1 MSARGEATE
10 TGGLP
15 QPDSPSRA
23 SRSWW
28 RSLKFLFRPS
38 WLALVAG
45 VLTFAFACFYLLSPW
60 QFGRNAEREIQ
71 NNAIEASLSA
81 SPGPLNV
88 VLPPG
93 VAPSPA
99 TEWSRVT
106 MTGTYLPEAEVV
118 ARLRTVQGEPAFE
131 VLTPLRTTDGQ
142 VVLVDRGYVRQGDH
156 ASVLPYAAPPTGVVQ
171 IEARIRQDETDPK
184 NRDVFTDPSSSARP
198 QSYVVD
204 SRVVARAGGLPIR
217 PGYFQL
223 DENQPGVLAALPLPK
238 IDAGPFFSY
247 ALQWIAFGVMAIAGL
262 TYFTV
267 RELRPG
273 GVLAEL
279 GDREKPRRRTARKS
293 VAQMLA
299 EDEEEEGTAEVSE
312 TGEAPAR
319 PPAEPNPPR
328 SASRSPGKAPPRE

>member
-1 MSARGEATE
+1 VSARGEATD
-10 TGGLP
+10 TDGLP
-15 QPDSPSRA
+15 QPPSRP
-23 SRSWW
+23 RGSWW

-38 WLALVAG
+38 WIALVVG
-45 VLTFAFACFYLLSPW
+45 VLAFAFACFSLLSPW
-60 QFGRNAEREIQ
+60 QFGRNAEREAQ

-81 SPGPLNV
+81 SPRPLNV

-106 MTGTYLPEAEVV
+106 MTGTYLPEGEVV

-131 VLTPLRTTDGQ
+131 VLTPLRTLDGQ
-142 VVLVDRGYVRQGDH
+142 AVLVDRGYVRQGDH
-156 ASVLPYAAPPTGVVQ
+156 AGMLPYAAPPGGVVQ
-171 IEARIRQDETDPK
+171 VEARIRQDETDPK
-184 NRDVFTDPSSSARP
+184 NRDVFTDPSTSAKP

-204 SRVVARAGGLPIR
+204 SRVVARASGLPIR

-223 DENQPGVLAALPLPK
+223 DENQPGVLAALPLPRV
-238 IDAGPFFSY
+238 DAGPFLSY

-262 TYFTV
+262 AYFTV

-279 GDREKPRRRTARKS
+279 GDRDNPRRRRAPRKT

-299 EDEEEEGTAEVSE
+299 EDEEEDGADEVSE
-312 TGEAPAR
+312 TGEARAR
-319 PPAEPNPPR
+319 PPAGPNPPR

>member
-10 TGGLP
+10 TDGLP
-15 QPDSPSRA
+15 QPPA
-23 SRSWW
+23 PAPRSAW
-28 RSLKFLFRPS
+28 RSLRFLLRPS
-38 WLALVAG
+38 WIALVAG
-45 VLTFAFACFYLLSPW
+45 VLAFAFACFYLLSPW
-60 QFGRNAEREIQ
+60 QFGRNAQRETQ

-81 SPGPLNV
+81 GPRPLNA

-93 VAPSPA
+93 VAPGPA

-106 MTGTYLPEAEVV
+106 MTGTYLPQDEVV

-142 VVLVDRGYVRQGDH
+142 VVLVDRGYVRPGDH
-156 ASVLPYAAPPTGVVQ
+156 GIVLPYSPPPGGVVQ
-171 IEARIRQDETDPK
+171 VEARIRQDETDPK
-184 NRDVFTDPSSSARP
+184 NRDVFTDPATSARP

-223 DENQPGVLAALPLPK
+223 GENQPGVLAALPLPQ

-267 RELRPG
+267 RELKPG

-279 GDREKPRRRTARKS
+279 GDREKSRRRTARKS

-299 EDEEEEGTAEVSE
+299 EDEETDGATGVSE
-312 TGEAPAR
+312 SGEARAQ

-328 SASRSPGKAPPRE
+328 